1 MQSAASF
8 EQVLADFS
16 AFVIP
21 FSSQL
26 GGPYSSMSS
35 ASILTAIKPF
45 LLIFVLNFFTFSL
58 TLLVWRIGLR
68 SLEAMLDMCLATFR
82 RARLTILR
90 ATQSK
95 RPKQRRRTKRRR
107 GKTCLV
113 EDEESFKSW
122 DKIARGTVF
131 ASFDGHLPAEVRA
144 ALNVLGLHAFSTET
158 EIRKAYLTLMKK
170 YHPDRFMHEPTEF
183 EKAQDTAVRIRE
195 AYDLLSK
202 PFYQVQ

>member
-1 MQSAASF
+1 MQGNASF

-16 AFVIP
+16 AFIIP
-21 FSSQL
+21 FSSEI
-26 GGPYSSMSS
+26 GGPYASMGNTTMF
-35 ASILTAIKPF
+35 TAIKPF

-58 TLLVWRIGLR
+58 TLFVWRIGLR
-68 SLEAMLDMCLATFR
+68 SFDIALDLCVATFK
-82 RARLTILR
+82 RARLAILR
-90 ATQSK
+90 AA
-95 RPKQRRRTKRRR
+95 PQRRMKGRRGARKRRKNTR
-107 GKTCLV
+107 LI
-113 EDEESFKSW
+113 EDEDSFKSW
-122 DKIARGTVF
+122 DKIAAGTVF
-131 ASFDGHLPAEVRA
+131 TSFDGDLPAEVRS
-144 ALNVLGLHAFSTET
+144 ALNILGVHAFSTEA